1 MARPRMATGSWGT
14 IATVPQVQQG
24 TTWVTAPVG
33 VKPERWRARTRV
45 RDLDGKR
52 RDVERFGPT
61 KGRAEA
67 ALKAAL
73 TERST
78 PRDTATLRADM
89 SFADAGAVWLRQI
102 TRAESRLAASTVA
115 QYQAAWTRHVE
126 GSNLAN
132 LTLREANR
140 VPAVR
145 TFLEGVADAHGSGSA
160 KTARSVVSLVLG
172 MAVHDGLFDVNA
184 ARQVRTPKASGAAPG
199 TTKATKRA
207 AALMEAGMDAADLA
221 RDTTRALTADE
232 RERLLTLA
240 ATDEDARHAD
250 VGDLARYMAGTG
262 VRISEALGQAWADVD
277 LTAGTVYVRGT
288 KTDASRRTLTL
299 PPWLAEMLRNRREA
313 MPGAV
318 LVFPSP
324 GTGGPRDRRNAARA
338 LRKLLDAAGLPWA
351 TPHSLRRTV
360 ASLIDEAGLPIALA
374 ANQLG
379 HADPAMT
386 ARVYLGRKGDTSRA
400 AAVL

>member
-1 MARPRMATGSWGT
+1 MARPRTALGSWGT
-14 IATVPQVQQG
+14 ITTVAQVQDG
-24 TTWVTAPVG
+24 GRWSKAPAG
-33 VKPERWRARTRV
+33 AKPTRWRARTRV
-45 RDLDGKR
+45 RDLDGR
-52 RDVERFGPT
+52 VREVERFAPT

-73 TERST
+73 SERT
-78 PRDTATLRADM
+78 APRDSATLRAEM
-89 SFADAGAVWLRQI
+89 TFADAGTVWLRQI
-102 TRAESRLAASTVA
+102 DRAEAGLAAGTVT
-115 QYQAAWTRHVE
+115 QYRGAWDRYVV
-126 GSNLAN
+126 GSPLASMA
-132 LTLREANR
+132 LREANR
-140 VPAVR
+140 VPSVR
-145 TFLEGVADAHGSGSA
+145 TFLENVADAHGSGSA
-160 KTARSVVSLVLG
+160 KTARTVVSLVLG

-184 ARQVRTPKASGAAPG
+184 ARQVRTPKASAPLAVAP
-199 TTKATKRA
+199 KASHRMKALA
-207 AALMEAGMDAADLA
+207 AAGIDPTAAA
-221 RDTTRALTADE
+221 RDTSRALTPDE

-240 ATDEDARHAD
+240 ATDEAARHAD
-250 VGDLARYMAGTG
+250 VADLARFMAGTG

-277 LTAGTVYVRGT
+277 LSAGTVFVRGT

-299 PPWLAEMLRNRREA
+299 PPWLADLLRSRRKA
-313 MPGAV
+313 MPLAV

-324 GTGGPRDRRNAARA
+324 RTGGLRDRRNAARH
-338 LRKLLDAAGLPWA
+338 LRSLLDAAGLPWA

-386 ARVYLGRKGDTSRA
+386 ARVYLGRQGDTSRA